1 MTRFLL
7 HWLTTTIA
15 LGVAV
20 WILPGLHVT
29 SPAALVVAAL
39 VLGLVNAIVRPVLLI
54 LTLPL
59 TVLTLGLFYFVIN
72 GLAFAA
78 AAALVPG
85 FEVASFGWAMLGAL
99 IVSLVS
105 WFVSVLSRDP
115 GPRPRGS
122 AQA

>member
-20 WILPGLHVT
+20 WILPGIHVV
-29 SPAALVVAAL
+29 SPVALLVAAL
-39 VLGLVNAIVRPVLLI
+39 VLGLVNAIVRPILVL

-59 TVLTLGLFYFVIN
+59 TLLTLGLFYIVIN
-72 GLAFAA
+72 GLAFAI

-105 WFVSVLSRDP
+105 WFVAVLSRDP
-115 GPRPRGS
+115 GSHPRGS
-122 AQA
+122 SRA